1 LDFGF
6 LKIFFKIKE
15 LPSLS
20 FKNKNQNK
28 IATSPEFVEKFKE
41 LAQPFERKWSC
52 SVNIIIKFLKIK
64 HRIVGSF
71 WSANMVINSNILT
84 HDYFAE
90 PMMPFHYIQFCG
102 LVGW

>member
-1 LDFGF
+1 VQ
-6 LKIFFKIKE
+6 
-15 LPSLS
+15 
-20 FKNKNQNK
+20 KNKNKNK
-28 IATSPEFVEKFKE
+28 IATSPDFVEIFKE
-41 LAQPFERKWSC
+41 LAQPFERKCSC

-84 HDYFAE
+84 HDYFLA
-90 PMMPFHYIQFCG
+90 PMMPFHYIHFCG